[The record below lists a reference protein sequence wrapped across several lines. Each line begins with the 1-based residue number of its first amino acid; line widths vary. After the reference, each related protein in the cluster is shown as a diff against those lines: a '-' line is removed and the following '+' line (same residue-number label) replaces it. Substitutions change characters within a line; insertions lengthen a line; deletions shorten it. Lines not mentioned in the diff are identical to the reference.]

1 MSKRLLFLSDTLGTG
16 DDALGG
22 ILMKNFIYSVARN
35 DDAPSAVMFMNGA
48 VRLVCE
54 GSASVEDLRILAEN
68 GVAVKA
74 CGTCL
79 DFLGLKDKVAVG
91 EIGTMVDSV
100 EALLGTDDVVSIG

>member
-1 MSKRLLFLSDTLGTG
+1 MAKRVLFLSDTIGSNEELGR
-16 DDALGG
+16 

-35 DDAPSAVMFMNGA
+35 VEAPSCLMFMNSA

-54 GSASVEDLRILAEN
+54 GSDSLDDIRILAEN

-79 DFLGLKDKVAVG
+79 DFLKLTDKLAVG
-91 EIGTMVDSV
+91 EVGTMVGAV
-100 EALLGTDDVVSIG
+100 ESLLSADDVLTIA